1 MCPTTLGRLHTRV
14 ATLAFLPAL
23 LGLIL
28 WAATGRSDWIELL
41 GIYLLLGVALDVVIY
56 PWAIKYQPPWMTFV
70 LALAE
75 LGLLY
80 AIARGLNIHLTA
92 LEAIGYYWAAWLLAV
107 GTKIVLLP
115 IVSLTY
121 LESAGEFRRDE
132 WSIPPSQELI
142 PIMPSAPKDGHGAV
156 VESASR
162 PGEPVAP
169 AASNGRLIL
178 VHEGSDPPLEYPMR
192 PDVTI
197 GRKRCDITIDDSALE
212 RRHAVIEHF
221 SSGLGIRALHADAV
235 VVVNEHQLTSEWVL
249 APGDRICIGATNLRV
264 ESAKSAPTLPVPQA
278 PRGELRAPETVP
290 KAIRKRVKAVGAP
303 AGEFAPPKGGLHRR
317 RRSQATVGYA
327 TMLAFLI
334 VFGDAIAIAFAFSG
348 NS

>member
-1 MCPTTLGRLHTRV
+1 MCPTTLGRIHTRV

-28 WAATGRSDWIELL
+28 WAATGRSAWLELL
-41 GIYLLLGVALDVVIY
+41 GIYLLLGVALDVVVY

-80 AIARGLNIHLTA
+80 ALAHLLDIHLSP

-115 IVSLTY
+115 IASLTY

-132 WSIPPSQELI
+132 WSIPPSLELI
-142 PIMPSAPKDGHGAV
+142 PIMPSAPRNGHGRV
-156 VESASR
+156 VEAAAR
-162 PGEPVAP
+162 PAEP
-169 AASNGRLIL
+169 AAPETPNGRLIL
-178 VHEGSDPPLEYPMR
+178 VHEGTDPPLEYPVR

-197 GRKRCDITIDDSALE
+197 GRKRCDITIADPALE

-221 SSGLGIRALHADAV
+221 SSGFGIRSLHADAAV
-235 VVVNEHQLTSEWVL
+235 LVNDEPVAAEWVL
-249 APGDRICIGATNLRV
+249 APGDRICVGATHLRV
-264 ESAKSAPTLPVPQA
+264 EVARSAPALPTPRA
-278 PRGELRAPETVP
+278 PRGELRAPEPVP
-290 KAIRKRVKAVGAP
+290 KAIRKRVKTAGAP
-303 AGEFAPPKGGLHRR
+303 AGEFVPPKGGLHRR
-317 RRSQATVGYA
+317 RRSQATSGYA
-327 TMLAFLI
+327 TALAFLI
-334 VFGDAIAIAFAFSG
+334 VLADAIGIAFALSG
-348 NS
+348 NG